1 MKQAVVSKVAV
12 VTVGRI
18 GFWNVVTMNCAVS
31 ESLVRINCGSFLCQ
45 FGRCRSKCTN
55 DRKKR
60 MANIVDRQLVKC
72 NCDGSSCCVVRSSQ
86 RKFCVYVCD
95 SHSHS
100 QGFFFGVVGVPTTV
114 IWVTCRH
121 SERCTCRRCQLQRLT
136 RLSSLIK

>member
-12 VTVGRI
+12 VVGRI
-18 GFWNVVTMNCAVS
+18 GCWNVVTMNCAVS

-86 RKFCVYVCD
+86 RKFCT
-95 SHSHS
+95 SATAIPILRF
-100 QGFFFGVVGVPTTV
+100 GFFWCCWCSYYRNLGYVSAFRKVHLSTLPTATTDSS
-114 IWVTCRH
+114 I
-121 SERCTCRRCQLQRLT
+121 
-136 RLSSLIK
+136 LSN

>member
-18 GFWNVVTMNCAVS
+18 GCWNVVTMNCAVS

-100 QGFFFGVVGVPTTV
+100 QVWFFWCCWCSYYRNLGYVSAFRKVHLSTLPTATTDSS
-114 IWVTCRH
+114 I
-121 SERCTCRRCQLQRLT
+121 
-136 RLSSLIK
+136 LSN